1 MITAKAYYD
10 QLLQEATLAHQ
21 SGDLIKAITL
31 YKQLTKD
38 MSGQPEPY
46 HRLALIHAQKGEYK
60 EAIPWFEKAVAI
72 MPDHPAYNT
81 NFAETLQRVDQND
94 RAIELLRKTISRDP
108 NILEANQKLATILKK
123 TGSYVEAA
131 DLFKGII
138 EKEPKFYP
146 AFFQLGTLMLETGNF
161 KSAKEYLE
169 SAVELNPKAIK
180 ALNNLAVAHQEWD
193 EYEEAI
199 LCYEKALK
207 SDPNYTDSVRNLA
220 LIHEKIGQPEKAKA
234 YWTRLAKLK
243 NDDPLI
249 SWKAEI
255 VEPAIFRSTQ
265 EIDQFRK
272 HVEDQLSLIKKK
284 KINIDADQL
293 TQLDVYPPAGLI
305 YHGRSDFEVKK
316 KYGELFKGIPKVQLQ
331 KKSSGKPQV
340 GFVVTGGHEGVFLK
354 CMKGLINRLS
364 TEKMDITIVCS
375 FPNGVKIVKPA
386 IENPAIKLLSLPKS
400 LGQGIH
406 LLSSLNFDLLY
417 YWEVG
422 TDAYNYFIPY
432 FKPARVQV
440 TSWGWP
446 TTSGIPTMDYFIS
459 ARGLDEESDQK
470 SYSEQL
476 VLFKKLPAY
485 YFSPEVPELNLT
497 RTHFGI
503 KEDANLYLC
512 AQNVKKVHPD
522 FDQLVKEILEKDEK
536 GIVAFLGD
544 KHALASEALERRLK
558 KSCGNHADRVMVLPR
573 QDKAGYFNILNLAD
587 VVLDT
592 IYYNGGANT
601 NGDAFALDKP
611 VVTLPVD
618 FHRGRYTATAYAQMG
633 FDDLVGKNMEDYV
646 TLAVRT
652 ATDSG
657 FLEMVSQKI
666 AENKHLFF
674 EDEEAVLELEKFIEE
689 VTQAGQ
695 AGKPLQEASDDNSAQ
710 EWLKKGLFH
719 KQKHQLKPAF
729 DALNKARQL
738 DPTNVEILKRFAELL
753 SDLGQNRDAFI
764 AYKKAIGLAPND
776 PEILNNFGG
785 LLLENRQF
793 EEAIPLLKRSAETDP
808 NQQSAFVNLG
818 LAYEHAGDTPAAEKI
833 YERIIERLEEDDLF
847 RLHIE
852 TLCPNIAQ
860 SNEEIDN
867 YRSRTK
873 AILLHYDQ
881 LVPITLSIEKIEH
894 SYAFPSFSFTY
905 QGKNVKEIKSL
916 WGEFYAKRIEPV
928 SLGQKNQKPKVGFLV
943 TQSHEGVFMKDAG
956 GILKNLSSEK
966 FDLVVLANGGE
977 AMEGL
982 KAFIDRKDI
991 TFLSFSK
998 QLGRAVQEIAV
1009 LNLDFLYYWEI
1020 GSDALNYFLPY
1031 FQLARVQISSWGS
1044 AFTSGNPRVNYYWS
1058 SRWLENEDYLDHYTE
1073 QVVLFENLPTYYY
1086 RTGESI
1092 GSKTRADFD
1101 LPEDCRIY
1109 LCVQSMSKIHPDF
1122 DELLLGILER
1132 DDNALICFT
1141 TPKQQILIEQLLNR
1155 FRKTLG
1161 TYMNRIRV
1169 IKKIPHQEYL
1179 QLIKLA
1185 DVCLDP
1191 PHYSGANTTY
1201 ETLQMGVPV
1210 VTLPGKFQRG
1220 KYTEA
1225 IYRILNLEEYMA
1237 KDSKG
1242 YIDLAIQLAT
1252 DKSKSKEL
1260 IAGYNTSASRLF
1272 EQRGVIDEIEQFLL
1286 DTFKTI
1292 N

>member
-21 SGDLIKAITL
+21 SGDLIKATTL

-38 MSGQPEPY
+38 MSEQPEPY

-375 FPNGVKIVKPA
+375 FPNGEKIVKPA

-400 LGQGIH
+400 LGQGVH

-459 ARGLDEESDQK
+459 AHGLDQESDQK
-470 SYSEQL
+470 NYSEQL

-497 RTHFGI
+497 RTDFGI

-522 FDQLVKEILEKDEK
+522 FDQLVKDILEKDEK

-544 KHALASEALERRLK
+544 KHPLASQALERRLK
-558 KSCGNHADRVMVLPR
+558 KHCGNQADRVMVLPR

-657 FLEMVSQKI
+657 FREMVSQKI

-674 EDEEAVLELEKFIEE
+674 EDEEAIQELENFIEE
-689 VTQAGQ
+689 VTQQ
-695 AGKPLQEASDDNSAQ
+695 TQPIESEADTETPQ
-710 EWLKKGLFH
+710 QLIQKGLLL
-719 KQKHQLKPAF
+719 KQQNKLKLAF
-729 DALNKARQL
+729 DVLNKAQKL
-738 DPTNVEILKRFAELL
+738 DPNNVEILKLQASIL
-753 SDLGQNRDAFI
+753 SSLGKEHDAFLVYQE
-764 AYKKAIGLAPND
+764 ALRLSPND
-776 PEILNNFGG
+776 PELLNDFGG
-785 LLLENRQF
+785 LLIENNQF
-793 EEAIPLLKRSAETDP
+793 EEAIPILKKSAELDP
-808 NQQSAFVNLG
+808 NQKSAFINLG
-818 LAYEHAGDTPAAEKI
+818 LAYEQINDVAAAQEAYGHI
-833 YERIIERLEEDDLF
+833 QNSLEDNDLF
-847 RLHIE
+847 KLHIE
-852 TLCPNIAQ
+852 TICPKVVANK
-860 SNEEIDN
+860 EEIEICK
-867 YRSRTK
+867 SRYME
-873 AILLHYDQ
+873 AIGKFDRIVPLELSPDQ
-881 LVPITLSIEKIEH
+881 LSRGT
-894 SYAFPSFSFTY
+894 AFPSYNLTY
-905 QGKNVKEIKSL
+905 HGYNIKEIHAW
-916 WGEFYAKRIEPV
+916 WGQFYAKRIKPV
-928 SLGQKNQKPKVGFLV
+928 ALGPKNPKPKIGFLV
-943 TQSHEGVFMKDAG
+943 THGHEGVFMKG
-956 GILKNLSSEK
+956 GCGLIKQLSSEK
-966 FDLVVLANGGE
+966 FDVVVLVNGE
-977 AMEGL
+977 ESLL
-982 KAFIDRKDI
+982 KIRNFIDRKDVSY
-991 TFLSFSK
+991 LLFSREL
-998 QLGRAVQEIAV
+998 QVAVREIES
-1009 LNLDFLYYWEI
+1009 LNLDFLYYWEV
-1020 GSDALNYFLPY
+1020 GSDALNYFLPFY
-1031 FQLARVQISSWGS
+1031 QLGKIQILSWGS
-1044 AFTSGNPRVNYYWS
+1044 PYTSGNPRIQFYWAS
-1058 SRWLENEDYLDHYTE
+1058 KLVESQSYKDHYSE
-1073 QVVLFENLPTYYY
+1073 EVALFDQLAYYYY
-1086 RTGESI
+1086 RF
-1092 GSKTRADFD
+1092 KKPAVTRSRIYFN
-1101 LPEDCRIY
+1101 LPEHKKIY
-1109 LCVQSMSKIHPDF
+1109 LCIQSISKIHPDF
-1122 DELLLGILER
+1122 DSILKGILEK
-1132 DDNALICFT
+1132 DEEAVVALVA
-1141 TPKQQILIEQLLNR
+1141 PEYEAVLGRLQQR
-1155 FRKTLG
+1155 FARTIG
-1161 TYMNRIRV
+1161 ASANRILFLPKVSKDDYPQR
-1169 IKKIPHQEYL
+1169 IA
-1179 QLIKLA
+1179 LA
-1185 DVCLDP
+1185 DVCLDTL
-1191 PHYSGANTTY
+1191 HYAGFNTTY
-1201 ETLQMGVPV
+1201 
-1210 VTLPGKFQRG
+1210 
-1220 KYTEA
+1220 
-1225 IYRILNLEEYMA
+1225 
-1237 KDSKG
+1237 
-1242 YIDLAIQLAT
+1242 
-1252 DKSKSKEL
+1252 
-1260 IAGYNTSASRLF
+1260 
-1272 EQRGVIDEIEQFLL
+1272 
-1286 DTFKTI
+1286 
-1292 N
+1292 